1 MNNFYSGLFHTID
14 WNLFF
19 LASFLFFAGVL
30 AAIPAVKKDITFLLL
45 YPLWVWKKLKE
56 ILEKNNSFLK
66 LFFLIFVFNSLS
78 LFTNFLSGFGIILP
92 YLLLLF
98 TGLNVG
104 IIGYKEG
111 KLKALFVMFL
121 SPHAFF
127 ELPALWMSA
136 MLGMKIGA
144 NLVSSAT
151 EIFDLFGLG
160 LLFFGG
166 IIIPLLLIAA
176 LIESALIRISI
187 ISLKQ
192 SPPLPA
198 EPLQTQEQ
206 NHSNE
211 Q

>member
-30 AAIPAVKKDITFLLL
+30 AAIPVVKKDITFLLL